1 MTKYKA
7 NMDAFFTR
15 WEGLIRK
22 HESTPSVEVEI
33 RFGKMN
39 RGSFDTNV
47 SKETYDKVLRR
58 LRRYDGW
65 ESIEESD
72 TSNFYYDG
80 GKRATYDN
88 IKDDMTACVVK
99 KRVLVDDVSLDN
111 ELFDIRLG
119 ISTEKP
125 CEHREDEE
133 YTKVRNRKRV
143 SFLRKDLRI
152 DVTAVSGDPEDP
164 DSENEMEYQVELEL
178 LRIPAT
184 RNELYNMVYK
194 VFDVLKITV

>member
-1 MTKYKA
+1 
-7 NMDAFFTR
+7 MDAFFSH
-15 WEGLIRK
+15 WESLIRK
-22 HESTPSVEVEI
+22 HESVPSVEIEI

-47 SKETYDKVLRR
+47 SKETHDKVLRR
-58 LRRYDGW
+58 LKRYDGW
-65 ESIEESD
+65 ESVEVSD

-88 IKDDMTACVVK
+88 MKDDMTACVVK

-119 ISTEKP
+119 ISTEVP

-152 DVTAVSGDPEDP
+152 DVTTVSGDPEDP

-178 LRIPAT
+178 LRIPKS

>member
-1 MTKYKA
+1 ME
-7 NMDAFFTR
+7 AFFDR
-15 WEGLIRK
+15 WESLIRQNA
-22 HESTPSVEVEI
+22 STPSVEIEI

-47 SKETYDKVLRR
+47 SKDTYDKVLRR

-65 ESIEESD
+65 ESVEESD
-72 TSNFYYDG
+72 TSNFYYEG

-88 IKDDMTACVVK
+88 LEDDMTACVVK

-111 ELFDIRLG
+111 ELFDVRLG
-119 ISTEKP
+119 ISTETP
-125 CEHREDEE
+125 CEHRDDEE

-164 DSENEMEYQVELEL
+164 DSENETEYQVELEL
-178 LRIPAT
+178 LRVPES
-184 RNELYNMVYK
+184 RHELYNMVYK
-194 VFDVLKITV
+194 IFDVLKITV

>member
-1 MTKYKA
+1 MET
-7 NMDAFFTR
+7 FFTQ
-15 WEGLIRK
+15 WESLIRK

-47 SKETYDKVLRR
+47 SKETYEKVLRR
-58 LRRYDGW
+58 LKRYDGW
-65 ESIEESD
+65 ESVEETD

-80 GKRATYDN
+80 GRRATYDN
-88 IKDDMTACVVK
+88 IKDVMTACVMK
-99 KRVLVDDVSLDN
+99 KRVIVDDVSLDN

-119 ISTEKP
+119 ISTETP
-125 CEHREDEE
+125 CEHDGEEE
-133 YTKVRNRKRV
+133 YTKIRNRKRV

-152 DVTAVSGDPEDP
+152 DVTAVSGDPDDP

-178 LRIPAT
+178 LRIPES

>member
-1 MTKYKA
+1 ME
-7 NMDAFFTR
+7 AFFDR
-15 WEGLIRK
+15 WERLIRE
-22 HESTPSVEVEI
+22 HSTKPSVEIEI

-47 SKETYDKVLRR
+47 SKDTYDKVLRR

-65 ESIEESD
+65 ESVEESD

-88 IKDDMTACVVK
+88 LKDDMTACVVK
-99 KRVLVDDVSLDN
+99 KRVLVDDVSLDG
-111 ELFDIRLG
+111 ELFDVRLG
-119 ISTEKP
+119 ISTETP
-125 CEHREDEE
+125 CEHRDDEE

-152 DVTAVSGDPEDP
+152 DVTAVSGDAEDP
-164 DSENEMEYQVELEL
+164 DSENETEYQVELEL
-178 LRIPAT
+178 LRVPET

-194 VFDVLKITV
+194 IFDVLKITV